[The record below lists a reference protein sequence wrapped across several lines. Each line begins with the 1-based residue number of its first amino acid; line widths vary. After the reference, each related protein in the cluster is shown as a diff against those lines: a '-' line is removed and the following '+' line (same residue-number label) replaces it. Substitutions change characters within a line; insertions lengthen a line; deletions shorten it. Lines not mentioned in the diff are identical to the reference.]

1 MSVTE
6 LFLRNKK
13 HAVPLETLGAVGI
26 EVSCYK
32 LHKIYIDRK
41 SSNPP

>member
-13 HAVPLETLGAVGI
+13 VPIPLETLVAVSI

>member
-6 LFLRNKK
+6 LFLRNRNC
-13 HAVPLETLGAVGI
+13 AIPLETLVAVGI

-32 LHKIYIDRK
+32 LH
-41 SSNPP
+41 